1 MKNKELR
8 ELTADELQQRHDDL
22 WTELFGLRIKHA
34 LGQLDNPLRLRA
46 LRRDIART
54 KTLLREQGVEERSL
68 RRRQA
73 SAATKAA
80 SAAAT
85 SGKKKRGTA
94 TAKSGGAASAQKE

>member
-8 ELTADELQQRHDDL
+8 ELTADELQQRHDNL
-22 WTELFGLRIKHA
+22 WTELFGLRVKHA
-34 LGQLDNPLRLRA
+34 LGQLENPLRLRA

-85 SGKKKRGTA
+85 GGKKKRGTA
-94 TAKSGGAASAQKE
+94 TAKSAGATRAKKE